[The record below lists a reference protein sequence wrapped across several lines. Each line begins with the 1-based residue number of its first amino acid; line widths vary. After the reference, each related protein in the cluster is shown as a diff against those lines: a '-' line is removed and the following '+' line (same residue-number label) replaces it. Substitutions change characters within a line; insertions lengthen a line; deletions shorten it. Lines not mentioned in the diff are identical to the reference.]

1 MPDSGAISRP
11 VPAALSGHHH
21 ELPPG
26 HRRRLLIRWAL
37 LILGPLALLVGAAE
51 WYLQGGRY
59 VSTDNAYVRADM
71 VNIATDVSGIVAE
84 TMVHENQ
91 PVTAGQVLFRLD
103 DEPFR
108 IALTQADAQLRQ
120 VRDDI
125 EVMRATYRQRQE
137 DIKRADADVVF
148 FQREQQRQ
156 SDLVQHNFVSRSQF
170 DRAQHDLDTA
180 RQQASML
187 RQQLAATIADLA
199 GNPEIPT
206 EQHPRYLAA
215 LAQRDQAARNLRQA
229 TVRAPMAGV
238 VTNVDQLKPGEYL
251 AAGQTA
257 YSLVAT
263 DHVWIVANPKET
275 DLTYVE
281 PGNPATISVDSYPGR
296 RWQGAVASLS
306 PASNAEFS
314 LLPAQNTT
322 GNWVKVVQRIPV
334 RVRVDTAKGQPPLR
348 VGMSVTVDIDT
359 GRRRSLSTLI
369 GSAFGHE

>member
-1 MPDSGAISRP
+1 MPDSGAIGRP
-11 VPAALSGHHH
+11 VPATVSVHHH

-26 HRRRLLIRWAL
+26 HRRRSAIRWL
-37 LILGPLALLVGAAE
+37 LLTLGPLALLVGAAE

-91 PVTAGQVLFRLD
+91 AVTAGQVLFRLD

-108 IALTQADAQLRQ
+108 IALTQADAQLGQ

-156 SDLVQHNFVSRSQF
+156 SDLVQRNFVSRSQF

-199 GNPEIPT
+199 GNPAIPT

-215 LAQRDQAARNLRQA
+215 LAQREQAARNLR
-229 TVRAPMAGV
+229 
-238 VTNVDQLKPGEYL
+238 
-251 AAGQTA
+251 
-257 YSLVAT
+257 
-263 DHVWIVANPKET
+263 
-275 DLTYVE
+275 
-281 PGNPATISVDSYPGR
+281 
-296 RWQGAVASLS
+296 
-306 PASNAEFS
+306 
-314 LLPAQNTT
+314 
-322 GNWVKVVQRIPV
+322 
-334 RVRVDTAKGQPPLR
+334 
-348 VGMSVTVDIDT
+348 
-359 GRRRSLSTLI
+359 
-369 GSAFGHE
+369 

>member
-1 MPDSGAISRP
+1 MPDSGAISQP

-21 ELPPG
+21 QPPPG
-26 HRRRLLIRWAL
+26 HRRRMAIRWAL
-37 LILGPLALLVGAAE
+37 LVLGPLALLVGAAE

-91 PVTAGQVLFRLD
+91 PVTAGQELFRLD

-108 IALTQADAQLRQ
+108 IALAQADAQLKQ

-137 DIKRADADVVF
+137 DIKRSDADVVF
-148 FQREQQRQ
+148 FQKEQQRQ
-156 SDLVQHNFVSRSQF
+156 SDLVQRNFVSRSQF

-199 GNPEIPT
+199 GDPEIPT

-238 VTNVDQLKPGEYL
+238 VANVDQLKPGEYL

-275 DLTYVE
+275 DLTWVE
-281 PGNPATISVDSYPGR
+281 PGNPATITVDSYPGR

-306 PASNAEFS
+306 PASSAEFS

-334 RVRVDTAKGQPPLR
+334 RVRVDAAKGQPPLR

-359 GRRRSLSTLI
+359 GRRRSLATLI